1 MHIRHF
7 VVKSAEE
14 EERLVHAEV
23 YSPLHI
29 DTDVAAMT
37 AEEIR
42 KGAHRFISSGRV
54 RKIDI
59 QHNQIESG
67 CSVVESYIAK
77 ASDPDGFIEGAWVL
91 VIYIEPDDIWESVKK
106 GDLNGLSFQGMVH
119 EVPVRA
125 KVTVTRKMIGE
136 TEESAPNDIL
146 PLHAHPVTIDFD
158 DSGRILAGATD
169 EMLGH
174 SHAILRATATEKEL
188 DHAHRIIIIN
198 NAEAL

>member
-7 VVKSAEE
+7 VVKSAE

-29 DTDVAAMT
+29 DTDGESMT

-42 KGAHRFISSGRV
+42 KAAHRFISSGRV
-54 RKIDI
+54 HKIDI

-77 ASDPDGFIEGAWVL
+77 ALDPDGFIEGAWVL

-106 GDLNGLSFQGMVH
+106 GDLNGLSFHGVVNK
-119 EVPVRA
+119 VPVKA
-125 KVTVTRKMIGE
+125 NVVVTRKMIGE
-136 TEESAPNDIL
+136 TEDSAPNDIL
-146 PLHAHPVTIDFD
+146 PLHAHPVIIDFD

-169 EMLGH
+169 EALGH
-174 SHAILRATATEKEL
+174 SHPILRATATEKEL
-188 DHAHRIIIIN
+188 DHAHRIILIN
-198 NAEAL
+198 NAEVS